1 MSSKKQTITYL
12 DDIMDLDSP
21 RIDTD
26 LSKKVDRE
34 NLDRNAYSGPLKNK
48 MRSHVDHRSAMNS
61 GIPDSVQSYYNINN
75 FEPSTPQPHYS
86 EYNYGPKVPRNDYF
100 NDEISC
106 IEISRHISNCPICS
120 KFYENDKSSYVIFI
134 VILIVIIII
143 LFKKVLERQ

>member
-1 MSSKKQTITYL
+1 MSKKQTITYL

-21 RIDTD
+21 YAADAD
-26 LSKKVDRE
+26 LSKKVERE

-48 MRSHVDHRSAMNS
+48 MRSHVDHRMAMNS
-61 GIPDSVQSYYNINN
+61 GIPDSIQSYYNINN
-75 FEPSTPQPHYS
+75 FEPPAP
-86 EYNYGPKVPRNDYF
+86 EYNYGPKLFKPEPRNDYF
-100 NDEISC
+100 VSEISC
-106 IEISRHISNCPICS
+106 LEISRHVTNCPICS